1 VKGSRLIFRT
11 EINCFIDGVTQ
22 EVMPAGI
29 DNAQSNGVGSVD
41 RQIRLHETE
50 AGQVAETSRR
60 KEQIPDCQEKLLREI
75 DFDRTVN
82 RHR

>member
-1 VKGSRLIFRT
+1 MKGSRLIFRT

-41 RQIRLHETE
+41 R
-50 AGQVAETSRR
+50 
-60 KEQIPDCQEKLLREI
+60 
-75 DFDRTVN
+75 
-82 RHR
+82 